1 MEYRQFGKTGLEV
14 SAVGFGCW
22 ESSGEYGDFS
32 DTEIVNAVHRAL
44 DKGIN
49 LFDTAEAYGL
59 GRSETLLGKALQSR
73 RDSAI
78 VVTKWGIYKEGGNW
92 ESARWYRDSSAAAVM
107 GSIERSLQYLQT
119 DYVDVYLI
127 HWPDRA
133 IPFEESFAV
142 MEKIR
147 SQGKARFVGISNYRP
162 HQIEQSL
169 QSGTID
175 VVQYGY
181 HMFDRRLER
190 FVFPTVAEHSF
201 GLMTYGSLAH
211 GLLAGVFTHETTF
224 AEDDW
229 RHHGK
234 AFNLPLLG
242 SDVFAR
248 NLNAVEDLK
257 AIARDYDRSL
267 PQLALRWVLSN
278 PLVST
283 ALVGFRNP
291 AEVDA
296 NLDGLD
302 WHLDQAGL
310 DRIEEVFRSHGI
322 DPAPDL
328 WIEPED

>member
-1 MEYRQFGKTGLEV
+1 MEYRQLGRTGLEV

-32 DTEIVNAVHRAL
+32 DTEIINAVHTAL
-44 DKGIN
+44 DRGIT
-49 LFDTAEAYGL
+49 LFDTAEAYGF
-59 GRSETLLGKALQSR
+59 GRSEILLGKALQSR
-73 RDSAI
+73 RDQAI
-78 VVTKWGIYKEGGNW
+78 VVTKWGIYKEGSNW
-92 ESARWYRDSSAAAVM
+92 EAAQWYRDSGPEAAL
-107 GSIERSLQYLQT
+107 GSIERSLKYLQT

-127 HWPDRA
+127 HWPDQSR
-133 IPFEESFAV
+133 PFDESFAI

-147 SQGKARFVGISNYRP
+147 RQGKARFVGISNYRP
-162 HQIEQSL
+162 RQIEQAL
-169 QSGTID
+169 RAGTID

-190 FVFPTVAEHSF
+190 FVFPTVAEHNF

-211 GLLAGVFTHETTF
+211 GLLAGVFDHTTTF
-224 AEDDW
+224 APDDW

-242 SDVFAR
+242 ADVFAR

-257 AIARDYDRSL
+257 TIAHDYGRSL
-267 PQLALRWVLSN
+267 PQLALRWVLAN

-291 AEVDA
+291 AEVTA
-296 NLDGLD
+296 NLDDGN
-302 WHLDQAGL
+302 WYLDQSGM
-310 DRIEEVFRSHGI
+310 DRIDEVFRNHGI

-328 WIEPED
+328 WIENED

>member
-1 MEYRQFGKTGLEV
+1 MEYRQFGKTGLDV

-32 DTEIVNAVHRAL
+32 DTEIVNAVQRAL

-59 GRSETLLGKALQSR
+59 GRSEILLGKALQSR
-73 RDSAI
+73 RDKAI
-78 VVTKWGIYKEGGNW
+78 VVTKWGIYKEGGKW
-92 ESARWYRDSSAAAVM
+92 EAAQWYRDSGPEAAM
-107 GSIERSLQYLQT
+107 GSIERSLKYLQT

-127 HWPDRA
+127 HWPDRSR
-133 IPFEESFAV
+133 PFDESFAV

-190 FVFPTVAEHSF
+190 FVFPTIAQHGC

-211 GLLAGVFTHETTF
+211 GLLAGAFTHDTTF
-224 AEDDW
+224 GEDDW

-242 SDVFAR
+242 PDVFAR

-257 AIARDYDRSL
+257 GIARDYGCSL
-267 PQLALRWVLSN
+267 PQLALRWVLANS
-278 PLVST
+278 LVST

-291 AEVDA
+291 REVDA

-302 WHLDQAGL
+302 QGLDQAGL
-310 DRIEEVFRSHGI
+310 ERIDAVFRNHGI